1 LTDEEH
7 RTRDVGKLWGAIERT
22 NGDVKA
28 LTVALVGMN
37 GDNGLRGELRDFIST
52 FKDDHAVRLTE
63 LEDRVE
69 EGIAMGKNMYF
80 VDRYKPGECI
90 GKVAL
95 DKYVT
100 EIDAQNTKNQQASTA
115 MKTATMAMIGMIIV
129 SMITSLS
136 SIFIAMQKIPQ
147 VIP

>member
-80 VDRYKPGECI
+80 VDRHKPGECI